1 VSVVCKKG
9 KGFSERGKGGKG
21 ERGKG
26 GKGER
31 GKGGKGERGK
41 GDGHLGIWGG
51 KGEIYINS
59 YSIYVF

>member
-1 VSVVCKKG
+1 LFVRK
-9 KGFSERGKGGKG
+9 ERGFP
-21 ERGKG
+21 KG